1 MAYSK
6 IIPSH
11 CVFYYRAYY
20 YLSQSIIEGIDVR
33 KQNLTRIVGIW
44 WVIILFYMVF
54 VAIAQDIA
62 IEVDSPIT
70 VTIGESPAWLSYNGN
85 VGEIITLSTLTAIT
99 DTAPDTILEILYPD
113 GHRLDYGDDVV
124 LADGTVKSDAVLQD
138 IELPVDGI
146 YRVRIDSFNGV
157 SEGDVEVILQQP
169 VNAYNVITTDV
180 LSIVTGDVVDQLVY
194 TLDVEAD
201 RSVSI
206 VARDASNTID
216 PILWVYTEEGE
227 LLAFNDD
234 HQSND
239 LTLNVL
245 DAKIEDLMIA
255 TDRQLTI
262 VVRDYLGREGRV
274 ELIISS

>member
-20 YLSQSIIEGIDVR
+20 YLSQFIIEGIDVR

-70 VTIGESPAWLSYNGN
+70 VTIGESPAWLSYDGSA
-85 VGEIITLSTLTAIT
+85 GEIITLSTLTT
-99 DTAPDTILEILYPD
+99 VTSTAPDTTIEILYPD
-113 GHRLDYGDDVV
+113 GHRLDYVDDVV

-157 SEGDVEVILQQP
+157 SDGDVEVILQQP
-169 VNAYNVITTDV
+169 ANAYNVITADV
-180 LSIVTGDVVDQLVY
+180 LCIVTGDVADQLVY

-216 PILWVYTEEGE
+216 PVLWVYTEEGK

-255 TDRQLTI
+255 TDHQLTF